1 MYNLKYCSLNEKGR
15 DKLQKN
21 ETAPAKLLNLRKKVG
36 ETRINYNLVRN
47 SSNVI
52 LQKADDLI
60 EEYDNLIGNHKS
72 NNTNRNATFE
82 NATMLLNDM
91 SQRSSDIDRKLDS
104 YLSISKQIYNLLD
117 KAIMSLKYIIISF
130 K

>member
-1 MYNLKYCSLNEKGR
+1 M
-15 DKLQKN
+15 
-21 ETAPAKLLNLRKKVG
+21 
-36 ETRINYNLVRN
+36 
-47 SSNVI
+47 I
-52 LQKADDLI
+52 LQNADDLI
-60 EEYDNLIGNHKS
+60 QEYDNLIGNHKS

-117 KAIMSLKYIIISF
+117 KAILSLKYNFIQIIY
-130 K
+130 